1 MIETWNKRDVYDYK
15 RFTNLTVQKINKWEH
30 QHLQD
35 GFGVKK
41 KRLANIKDL
50 PVIVRFLTDTK
61 VRGISFSVQ
70 NIGGEREQKN
80 DKIMWLLLSTFAFI

>member
-1 MIETWNKRDVYDYK
+1 MRTTASSRWLR
-15 RFTNLTVQKINKWEH
+15 
-30 QHLQD
+30 
-35 GFGVKK
+35 GK
-41 KRLANIKDL
+41 KRLANIKDQ

-80 DKIMWLLLSTFAFI
+80 DKIM

>member
-1 MIETWNKRDVYDYK
+1 MRTSASSN
-15 RFTNLTVQKINKWEH
+15 
-30 QHLQD
+30 
-35 GFGVKK
+35 GFGVK
-41 KRLANIKDL
+41 KRLANIKDQ

-80 DKIMWLLLSTFAFI
+80 DKIM